1 MINIKD
7 IETTGYHLTASAI
20 VICENKVLLLYHDKL
35 KAWAQPG
42 GHVEFGELPQF
53 TCIREVFEET
63 GTKVKHIDS
72 THQLDPE
79 DIQFLIKPLT
89 MQIVESVEN
98 RDRVFHLD
106 FVYLCKPVNI
116 SPFTIDKAKVKWVEI
131 ANLKQ
136 YCLAKNV
143 LELINLAISK
153 LNQL

>member
-1 MINIKD
+1 MISIRD
-7 IETTGYHLTASAI
+7 LTTIGYHLTASAI
-20 VICENKVLLLYHDKL
+20 VICENKVLLLYHEKL

-63 GTKVKHIDS
+63 GIKVEHINPTFKLNSQD
-72 THQLDPE
+72 L
-79 DIQFLIKPLT
+79 QFLIKPLT

-98 RDRVFHLD
+98 QVRVFHLD

-143 LELINLAISK
+143 LELINLAIS
-153 LNQL
+153 